1 MTKKRSL
8 SIAFGV
14 FLTIALSA
22 TASAGDG
29 VVALQTADASCM
41 PPWFVV
47 GRYFD
52 CGNGTVLD
60 RNTGLV
66 WLANAN
72 CFGTLDWHS
81 AVEVVENLSDLHDRT
96 ICGGASGDDCDCG
109 LSDNSSPGE
118 WRLPSISEW
127 REMTENAADQGC
139 QNPALTDDLG
149 LSCWTD
155 ECTSCSFYD
164 VQSTWYWSASSEVLN
179 PSNAYVLNLRYGSV
193 TWNVKPGVLPVW
205 PVRYGQ

>member
-1 MTKKRSL
+1 
-8 SIAFGV
+8 
-14 FLTIALSA
+14 
-22 TASAGDG
+22 
-29 VVALQTADASCM
+29 
-41 PPWFVV
+41 
-47 GRYFD
+47 
-52 CGNGTVLD
+52 
-60 RNTGLV
+60 
-66 WLANAN
+66 
-72 CFGTLDWHS
+72 
-81 AVEVVENLSDLHDRT
+81 
-96 ICGGASGDDCDCG
+96 
-109 LSDNSSPGE
+109 
-118 WRLPSISEW
+118 
-127 REMTENAADQGC
+127 MTENAADQGC